1 MSDFTIRSATT
12 ADYIAIQN
20 LNRDELG
27 YDYPAQLT
35 VRQLVKVLADDAQE
49 VFVADLDGEVVGY
62 IHAAPYDTLYTGHM
76 KNIISL
82 AVSTTHKRL
91 GVGKALL
98 ARAEEWAKET
108 GAVGI
113 RLNSSNYRTA
123 AHRFYEACG
132 YEETKTQK
140 NFRKLF

>member
-1 MSDFTIRSATT
+1 MPDFIIRSATT
-12 ADYIAIQN
+12 ADYIAIQA
-20 LNRDELG
+20 LNSNELG
-27 YDYPAQLT
+27 YDFPTQLT
-35 VRQLVKVLADDAQE
+35 ARQLVKVLADDDQE
-49 VFVADLDGEVVGY
+49 VFVAELDGEVIGY
-62 IHAAPYDTLYTGHM
+62 IHAANYDALYTGHM
-76 KNIISL
+76 KNIMSL

-98 ARAEEWAKET
+98 ARVEEWAKET
-108 GAVGI
+108 GAVGV